1 MEKINK
7 KTYSEL
13 FYIIMFLSLRN
24 KVKLAGI
31 VVFILISSLVDLI
44 SIGSI
49 IPLISIVFDIK
60 IINIKL
66 FNNFSEML
74 KLDNSNKFFITLGFI
89 LLIILANLFRIS
101 TIYLLTK
108 FSKIVTADFASRI
121 FKHYLYSNLIEIKK
135 KNTSQ
140 IISVITERLD
150 IFSALFYDFLY
161 SVSSILLI
169 LFVILFLIFIN
180 WQITLITIFFI
191 LFIYIFFILLI
202 KKKLNRVSKELSSLG
217 FSRIKKIRETLGNF
231 RQMVLDN
238 SQNIFYNAFT
248 KEDRRFREIQ
258 FKIQFTNIFPK
269 HIVEATLII
278 LIIAL
283 LYIAKTY
290 LEYQLNDIIPIAT
303 VFVFSAQKLMP
314 LANNL
319 FNSHVNLSG
328 YSSYLLDIR
337 KQLSVHDYKS
347 RFIIEDKVETY
358 KKIVFNKKIILKNL
372 YFKYPNTKKNIFDGF
387 NLEIK
392 KGSKCALVGSS
403 GSGKTTLLDII
414 IGIHQ
419 IEKGKLIV
427 DDNLIHLNNINSWQE
442 NISYVPQDVFLFDES
457 IEKNITLD
465 LESKNLNKERLVYA
479 AKLADIQDFVTNLLN
494 GYETRIGEN
503 GALLSGGQKQRLG
516 IARALYKKKPVLIL
530 DESTNALDLTA
541 EKKILQNLFNL
552 AEDITIIHVTHRVNE
567 DIQYNQIIKL

>member
-1 MEKINK
+1 
-7 KTYSEL
+7 
-13 FYIIMFLSLRN
+13 
-24 KVKLAGI
+24 
-31 VVFILISSLVDLI
+31 
-44 SIGSI
+44 
-49 IPLISIVFDIK
+49 
-60 IINIKL
+60 
-66 FNNFSEML
+66 
-74 KLDNSNKFFITLGFI
+74 
-89 LLIILANLFRIS
+89 
-101 TIYLLTK
+101 
-108 FSKIVTADFASRI
+108 
-121 FKHYLYSNLIEIKK
+121 
-135 KNTSQ
+135 
-140 IISVITERLD
+140 
-150 IFSALFYDFLY
+150 
-161 SVSSILLI
+161 
-169 LFVILFLIFIN
+169 
-180 WQITLITIFFI
+180 
-191 LFIYIFFILLI
+191 
-202 KKKLNRVSKELSSLG
+202 
-217 FSRIKKIRETLGNF
+217 
-231 RQMVLDN
+231 
-238 SQNIFYNAFT
+238 
-248 KEDRRFREIQ
+248 
-258 FKIQFTNIFPK
+258 
-269 HIVEATLII
+269 
-278 LIIAL
+278 
-283 LYIAKTY
+283 
-290 LEYQLNDIIPIAT
+290 
-303 VFVFSAQKLMP
+303 MP

-337 KQLSVHDYKS
+337 KQLSVYDYKS

-465 LESKNLNKERLVYA
+465 LESKNLNKERLLYA
-479 AKLADIQDFVTNLLN
+479 AKLADIHDFVTNLLN
-494 GYETRIGEN
+494 GYATHIGEN